1 MQETDVQ
8 HCASLSEFKE
18 FQVICVGADVV
29 FFPDYATFYAPSKT
43 LMHCVWMSNSQ
54 GGKKFHQ
61 QETSHCMR
69 VRIPHWKDTDE
80 LV

>member
-8 HCASLSEFKE
+8 HRASLSEFKE

-43 LMHCVWMSNSQ
+43 LMHCVDV
-54 GGKKFHQ
+54 KFSGRK
-61 QETSHCMR
+61 EVSSAGN
-69 VRIPHWKDTDE
+69 IPLSEGEDSTLE
-80 LV
+80 GYR